1 MQIFKPF
8 LLLCC
13 MSALCGAIVYEDVDI
28 HVYGDTNFSSS
39 ETRSMDTNVHIEYNI
54 NLYEPD
60 HKQWGLFVAGKVN
73 PAYDHLG
80 NEIKMDV
87 FTVLGID
94 F

>member
-1 MQIFKPF
+1 MKTILFFLFLSLFNCYSATLEKVNININAETNISYGNGSEFKTD
-8 LLLCC
+8 LYL
-13 MSALCGAIVYEDVDI
+13 
-28 HVYGDTNFSSS
+28 
-39 ETRSMDTNVHIEYNI
+39 EYNLP
-54 NLYEPD
+54 LYEPY
-60 HKQWGLFVAGKVN
+60 HKKWGLFVAGKVN

>member
-1 MQIFKPF
+1 MKTLF
-8 LLLCC
+8 LLFLFVLPSCF
-13 MSALCGAIVYEDVDI
+13 AIAYEEI
-28 HVYGDTNFSSS
+28 NINVYGNTNYSSS
-39 ETRSMDTNVHIEYNI
+39 TSKSLNT
-54 NLYEPD
+54 NLYVDYKVPLYETD
-60 HKQWGLFVAGKVN
+60 NKVWGLFVAGKVN